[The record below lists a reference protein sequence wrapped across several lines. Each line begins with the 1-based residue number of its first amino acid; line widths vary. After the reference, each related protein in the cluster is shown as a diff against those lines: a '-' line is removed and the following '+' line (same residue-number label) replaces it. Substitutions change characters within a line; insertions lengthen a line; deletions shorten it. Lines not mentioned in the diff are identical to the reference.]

1 MFQFAGFA
9 SYSYVF
15 TIRYRTS
22 AVGCPI
28 RKSPDQS
35 LLATPQGLSQRATS
49 FIASTRQGIRQ
60 MPLSRLNLNESVMR
74 RDQSDARRVYR
85 VNTNILDPEG
95 LVKNL
100 SVVHSREVFVTQ
112 QMIQTHRTSQSRR
125 IGVGVL
131 HNRIHDDKEQNPMR
145 TQFIHNRKIQRSG
158 SNIIE
163 EGEDQYKSTLVE
175 MNGIEPMT
183 SCLQSRRSP
192 N

>member
-74 RDQSDARRVYR
+74 RDQSDARRVDR
-85 VNTNILDPEG
+85 VTPTHSNANGSADPDKLTNPRRTG
-95 LVKNL
+95 QSK
-100 SVVHSREVFVTQ
+100 
-112 QMIQTHRTSQSRR
+112 RTS
-125 IGVGVL
+125 VGVL
-131 HNRIHDDKEQNPMR
+131 HSRIHDDKERIPMR
-145 TQFIHNRKIQRSG
+145 NYIVRNGKFQISGPKIFTQALAKSRSTKPA
-158 SNIIE
+158 
-163 EGEDQYKSTLVE
+163 EGTLVE
-175 MNGIEPMT
+175 VNGIEPMT

>member
-60 MPLSRLNLNESVMR
+60 MPLSRLNLNESAMR
-74 RDQSDARRVYR
+74 RDQSNARRVDR
-85 VNTNILDPEG
+85 VTPTHSNPSGLADPGKLTNPRRTG
-95 LVKNL
+95 QSK
-100 SVVHSREVFVTQ
+100 
-112 QMIQTHRTSQSRR
+112 RTS
-125 IGVGVL
+125 IGVL
-131 HNRIHDDKEQNPMR
+131 HIRIHDEKER
-145 TQFIHNRKIQRSG
+145 TLLRKY
-158 SNIIE
+158 IIRN
-163 EGEDQYKSTLVE
+163 GKFKCRDQKL
-175 MNGIEPMT
+175 N
-183 SCLQSRRSP
+183 
-192 N
+192 

>member
-49 FIASTRQGIRQ
+49 FIASTRQGIHQ

-74 RDQSDARRVYR
+74 RDQSDARHVYR

-95 LVKNL
+95 LVNNL

-112 QMIQTHRTSQSRR
+112 QIIQTHRTRQSRR

-131 HNRIHDDKEQNPMR
+131 HSRIHDDKERNPMR
-145 TQFIHNRKIQRSG
+145 TQFIRNRKIQRSG

-175 MNGIEPMT
+175 VNGIEPMT

>member
-74 RDQSDARRVYR
+74 RDQSDARRVDR
-85 VNTNILDPEG
+85 VTPTHSNPDGLAGSDKLTDP
-95 LVKNL
+95 
-100 SVVHSREVFVTQ
+100 R
-112 QMIQTHRTSQSRR
+112 RTGQSKWTS
-125 IGVGVL
+125 VGVL
-131 HNRIHDDKEQNPMR
+131 HSHIHDEKERDPAR
-145 TQFIHNRKIQRSG
+145 DQFIRNRKIRILGPRITVPALMPLKFWRPSG
-158 SNIIE
+158 AGKLAGTNW
-163 EGEDQYKSTLVE
+163 
-175 MNGIEPMT
+175 
-183 SCLQSRRSP
+183 
-192 N
+192 